1 MSKQVPSKE
10 EQLLTERLRRE
21 AIESCPAFSES
32 LHQHILAT
40 VRQHHAAVANLVTG
54 TTASRRWPRVLVA
67 ALTAAC
73 LLCAVVIGWQVLAN
87 ASRQNPVEKSPP
99 DAPLIVKLPSI
110 GDFTNHT
117 IGKLDELSV
126 SAALEPQT
134 TPLKRDARAVASV
147 FLNRL
152 PIDMKMADDR

>member
-1 MSKQVPSKE
+1 MPKQVPSKE
-10 EQLLTERLRRE
+10 EQLLAEQLRRE
-21 AIESCPAFSES
+21 AIESRPAFSES
-32 LHQHILAT
+32 LHQHILNA
-40 VRQHHAAVANLVTG
+40 VRQNHAAVANLATG
-54 TTASRRWPRVLVA
+54 TAASRRWPRVLAA

-73 LLCAVVIGWQVLAN
+73 LLSAVAIGWQLLAN
-87 ASRQNPVEKSPP
+87 ASRQNPVEKMPS
-99 DAPLIVKLPSI
+99 DAPSIAKLPSI
-110 GDFTNHT
+110 GDFTDHT

-152 PIDMKMADDR
+152 PIDVKMADDR